1 MNFLGPTND
10 ASIAWTFSDHAV
22 DLQQFRTCINPQWL
36 RARLDQATDPAS
48 SPVAIATIHVSVDP
62 HVDLYAGMPSLADM
76 SDSDEVPYDSD
87 SDSDSDDGIPPL
99 IDLSNSDS
107 GYDSD

>member
-1 MNFLGPTND
+1 MVLTND

-22 DLQQFRTCINPQWL
+22 DLQRFQTCINPQWL
-36 RARLDQATDPAS
+36 RARLDQAANPAS
-48 SPVAIATIHVSVDP
+48 SPVAIATIHVSIDP

-76 SDSDEVPYDSD
+76 SDSDKVPYDSE
-87 SDSDSDDGIPPL
+87 SDSDSDDHMLPL
-99 IDLSNSDS
+99 IDLSDSDS